1 MDIKPLASHELYAA
15 CDEALFTFHSTK
27 ELEALPNHLGQERA
41 KDAIRFAVDMPA
53 PGYNLFVTGPTGIG
67 KLSLVKG
74 ILEQFPKDSS
84 SVFDW
89 CYINNFETPSKPHAL
104 RLKRGIGRQLQRDM
118 TDLVERLLVTLPATL
133 QSDEYHRRVN
143 ELQEEY
149 HEREEQ
155 LFGDLGRE
163 AKARELTL
171 MRTATGYT
179 IAPMRDGKLITPKEF
194 NALTVEEQTEMKTNI
209 DVINDKLKA
218 SVRTLNSWQEESAAR
233 VKALNRSFIQQAVE
247 PAIDHLKTRY
257 RDHPGVDVYLDRV
270 QNDIESNASDF
281 IADSGEDNSSPAPPQ
296 ASSTQFN
303 RYKVNVLVDNSDNTR
318 APVVYLDQPN
328 LQNLIGRIEHI
339 SQFGT
344 LLTNFTLIQPGA
356 LHRANGGF
364 LIIDAFHLLS
374 SGFSWPALKRAL
386 KSGEIRIESIHEM
399 LSLSSTIS
407 LEPEPIPTNAK
418 VILCGDRLL
427 YHLLKEYDPDFGLL
441 FKVQAD
447 MEDSIDRSPEA
458 CQHYARIIA
467 SLGREADLLPLAPG
481 GVAQIIEYSARR
493 MEHSNKLSLHM
504 ARLIDLIHRADHEAR
519 QQQHDLIDRQ
529 HVKAALDRWLWHSSR
544 YQELIQELIS
554 EETLKIT
561 TQGRQ
566 VAQINGLS
574 VVQQGDFYFGRPSRI
589 TATARLGSGKILDIE
604 RESDMGGDIHSKA
617 VMIISA
623 LLAAR
628 YAHDTPLAL
637 AATLVFEQSYGGIE
651 GDSASVAEMLTLLS
665 AIANIPLKQ
674 SLAVTGSLNQLGQV
688 QAIGGVNEKIEGFF
702 DICKARGLDGS
713 HGVAIPTSNVRHLM
727 LRKDVCNACT
737 NGKFAIYP
745 LRTLDDAINLFT
757 DLPAGEVDTNGHFP
771 DGTFNQQVMSQLEQF
786 CTLRRE
792 QLESKTAREPGEHD

>member
-1 MDIKPLASHELYAA
+1 MDIKPLASHALYTA
-15 CDEALFTFHSTK
+15 CDESTFTFSSTT
-27 ELEALPNHLGQERA
+27 ELEPLPNHLGQERA
-41 KDAIRFAVDMPA
+41 KDAIRFAVDMPS
-53 PGYNLFVTGPTGIG
+53 PGYNLYVTGPTGIG

-74 ILEQFPKDSS
+74 ILEQYAKDNSA
-84 SVFDW
+84 VFDW
-89 CYINNFETPSKPHAL
+89 CYINNFDTPSKPRAL
-104 RLKRGIGRQLQRDM
+104 RLQPGIGRQLQRDM

-155 LFGDLGRE
+155 LFSDLGRE
-163 AKARELTL
+163 AQERKLTL

-179 IAPMRDGKLITPKEF
+179 IAPMRDGKLITTKEF
-194 NALTVEEQTEMKTNI
+194 NALTEQEQAEMKASI
-209 DVINDKLKA
+209 DLINDKLKA
-218 SVRTLNSWQEESAAR
+218 SVRTLNNWQEESVAR
-233 VKALNRSFIQQAVE
+233 VKELNRSFIQQAVE
-247 PAIDHLKTRY
+247 PAIDYLKSRY
-257 RDHPGVDVYLDRV
+257 QEHPGVDLYLDNV
-270 QNDIESNASDF
+270 QSDIESNASDF
-281 IADSGEDNSSPAPPQ
+281 MTNDEDNTSPPQ

-303 RYKVNVLVDNSDNTR
+303 RYKVNVLVDNSETSR

-356 LHRANGGF
+356 LHKANGGF
-364 LIIDAFHLLS
+364 LIVDAFHLLS
-374 SGFSWPALKRAL
+374 TGFSWPALKRAL
-386 KSGEIRIESIHEM
+386 KSGEIRIESVHEM

-418 VILCGDRLL
+418 VILCGNRLL

-481 GVAQIIEYSARR
+481 GVAQIIEFSARR

-519 QQQHDLIDRQ
+519 QTNSDLIERK
-529 HVKAALDRWLWHSSR
+529 HVTAALDRWLWHSSR
-544 YQELIQELIS
+544 YQQLVQELIS

-561 TQGRQ
+561 TQGSQ
-566 VAQINGLS
+566 IAQINGLS
-574 VVQQGDFYFGRPSRI
+574 VVQLGDFYFGRPSRI
-589 TATARLGSGKILDIE
+589 TATARLGNGKILDIE

-623 LLAAR
+623 LLASR
-628 YAHDTPLAL
+628 YARNAPLAL
-637 AATLVFEQSYGGIE
+637 SATLVFEQSYGGIE
-651 GDSASVAEMLTLLS
+651 GDSASVAEMLSLLS
-665 AIANIPLKQ
+665 AITRIPLKQ
-674 SLAVTGSLNQLGQV
+674 TLAVTGSLNQLGQV

-713 HGVAIPTSNVRHLM
+713 QGVAIPASNVRHLM
-727 LRKDVCNACT
+727 LREEVRKACAA
-737 NGKFAIYP
+737 GQFAIYP
-745 LRTLDDAINLFT
+745 LDTLDDAITLFT
-757 DLPAGEVDTNGHFP
+757 GMAAGVSDPEGVYP
-771 DGTFNQQVMSQLEQF
+771 DDSFNAQVMNQLEHF
-786 CTLRRE
+786 CDLKRDLLASSQE
-792 QLESKTAREPGEHD
+792 QEANKRD

>member
-1 MDIKPLASHELYAA
+1 MDIQPLASQALYSA
-15 CDEALFTFHSTK
+15 CDETTFTFSSTA
-27 ELEALPNHLGQERA
+27 ELDPLPNHLGQARA
-41 KDAIRFAVDMPA
+41 KDAIRFAVEMPS
-53 PGYNLFVTGPTGIG
+53 PGYNLYVTGPTGIG

-74 ILEQFPKDSS
+74 ILEQHPKDSGA
-84 SVFDW
+84 VFDW
-89 CYINNFETPSKPHAL
+89 CYINNFDTPSKPHAL
-104 RLKRGIGRQLQRDM
+104 RLQKGIGRQLQKDM

-155 LFGDLGRE
+155 LFSDLGRE
-163 AKARELTL
+163 AKERKLTL

-179 IAPMRDGKLITPKEF
+179 IAPTRDGKLITTKEF
-194 NALTVEEQTEMKTNI
+194 NALTEQEQAEMKAGI

-218 SVRTLNSWQEESAAR
+218 SVRTLNSWQEESVAR
-233 VKALNRSFIQQAVE
+233 VKELNRSFIQQAVE
-247 PAIDHLKTRY
+247 PAIDYLKSRY
-257 RDHPGVDVYLDRV
+257 EEHPGVDLYLDSV
-270 QNDIESNASDF
+270 QSDIESNASDF
-281 IADSGEDNSSPAPPQ
+281 MPESGEDNTTARQ

-303 RYKVNVLVDNSDNTR
+303 RYKVNVLVDNSATTS

-344 LLTNFTLIQPGA
+344 LMTNFTLIQPGA
-356 LHRANGGF
+356 LHKANGGF

-467 SLGREADLLPLAPG
+467 ALGREANLLPLAPG
-481 GVAQIIEYSARR
+481 GVAQIIEFSARR
-493 MEHSNKLSLHM
+493 MEHSHKLSLHM

-519 QQQHDLIDRQ
+519 QQNSTLIERK
-529 HVKAALDRWLWHSSR
+529 HVKAALDRWLWHSNR
-544 YQELIQELIS
+544 YQQLIQELIS

-561 TQGRQ
+561 THDSEI
-566 VAQINGLS
+566 AQINGLS
-574 VVQQGDFYFGRPSRI
+574 VVQLGDFYFGRPSRI
-589 TATARLGSGKILDIE
+589 TATARLGNGKILDIE

-617 VMIISA
+617 VMITSA
-623 LLAAR
+623 LLASR
-628 YAHDTPLAL
+628 YARNTPLAL
-637 AATLVFEQSYGGIE
+637 SATLVFEQSYGGIE
-651 GDSASVAEMLTLLS
+651 GDSASVAEMLALLS
-665 AIANIPLKQ
+665 AITGIPLKQ
-674 SLAVTGSLNQLGQV
+674 NLAVTGSLNQLGEV

-702 DICKARGLDGS
+702 DICKARGLNGS
-713 HGVAIPTSNVRHLM
+713 HGVAIPANNIRHLM
-727 LRKDVCNACT
+727 LREEVREACAEGQFT
-737 NGKFAIYP
+737 IYP
-745 LRTLDDAINLFT
+745 LDTLDDAITLFT
-757 DLPAGEVDTNGHFP
+757 DIPAGTSDAEGTYPQDSFNDRVMKQLAHFC
-771 DGTFNQQVMSQLEQF
+771 DLKRQLLSTDQEKEADK
-786 CTLRRE
+786 R
-792 QLESKTAREPGEHD
+792 D